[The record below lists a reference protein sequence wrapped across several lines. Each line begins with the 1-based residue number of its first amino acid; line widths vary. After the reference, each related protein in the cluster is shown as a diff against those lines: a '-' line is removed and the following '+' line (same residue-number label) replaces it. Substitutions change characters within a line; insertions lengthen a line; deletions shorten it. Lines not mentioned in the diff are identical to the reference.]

1 MDIDQ
6 AKIDLSGD
14 MAAPA
19 QPAATNVSRSGI
31 VDELA
36 ELRERVDHAIEKL
49 STGQAARRRQSQ
61 GLMTRQ
67 TDLEAKYEA
76 RSEELDHCGRRIE
89 ALTRKNAD
97 LMGLVDRLVQTVDDT
112 ESDLI
117 ANWSSEDNDTP
128 EADACDGRELVVG
141 SEGPMETSAKEKKQ
155 TTEPNEAPVNELV
168 SSINELVSSIN
179 DEPDRQQ
186 KTKFLR
192 KIAHCINSGR
202 QVIDG
207 GWSITRLN
215 PFAGHRAHA

>member
-6 AKIDLSGD
+6 AKIELSGD

-19 QPAATNVSRSGI
+19 QPAATNGSRSGI

-67 TDLEAKYEA
+67 TDLEVKYEA
-76 RSEELDHCGRRIE
+76 RCEELDHCGRRIE
-89 ALTRKNAD
+89 ALTRENAD
-97 LMGLVDRLVQTVDDT
+97 LMGLVDRLVQTVDAT

-128 EADACDGRELVVG
+128 EADACDGLELVVG
-141 SEGPMETSAKEKKQ
+141 SEGPMEPPAEEKKQ

-168 SSINELVSSIN
+168 SSIN

-186 KTKFLR
+186 KTKFLL
-192 KIAHCINSGR
+192 KIAHCINAGR
-202 QVIDG
+202 QIIDG

>member
-1 MDIDQ
+1 MDMDQ

-14 MAAPA
+14 IAVPA
-19 QPAATNVSRSGI
+19 QPAATNISRSGI

-36 ELRERVDHAIEKL
+36 ELRERVDQAIERL

-67 TDLEAKYEA
+67 TNLEAKYEA
-76 RSEELDHCGRRIE
+76 RSEELDHYGRRIE
-89 ALTRKNAD
+89 ALTRENAD
-97 LMGLVDRLVQTVDDT
+97 LMGLVDRLVQTV
-112 ESDLI
+112 

-128 EADACDGRELVVG
+128 EADARDGRELVVG
-141 SEGPMETSAKEKKQ
+141 QTSTEEKKQ

-168 SSINELVSSIN
+168 SSIN

-186 KTKFLR
+186 KTKYLL
-192 KIAHCINSGR
+192 KIAHCINAGR

-215 PFAGHRAHA
+215 PFAGDRAHA

>member
-14 MAAPA
+14 MAVPA

-36 ELRERVDHAIEKL
+36 ELRERVDQAIERL

-67 TDLEAKYEA
+67 TNLEAKYEA
-76 RSEELDHCGRRIE
+76 RSEELDHYGRRIE
-89 ALTRKNAD
+89 ALTRENAD
-97 LMGLVDRLVQTVDDT
+97 LMGLVDRLVQTVDAT
-112 ESDLI
+112 ASDFT
-117 ANWSSEDNDTP
+117 ADWSSEDNDTP
-128 EADACDGRELVVG
+128 EADARDGRELVVG
-141 SEGPMETSAKEKKQ
+141 QTSTEEKKQ

-168 SSINELVSSIN
+168 SSIN

-186 KTKFLR
+186 NTELPLFRLIRLVR
-192 KIAHCINSGR
+192 KEVSMGKYL
-202 QVIDG
+202 D
-207 GWSITRLN
+207 
-215 PFAGHRAHA
+215 RARRALEAYENKARHAPSQTTI

>member
-19 QPAATNVSRSGI
+19 QSAATNVSRSGI

-36 ELRERVDHAIEKL
+36 ELRERVDQAIERL
-49 STGQAARRRQSQ
+49 STRQAARRRQSQ

-76 RSEELDHCGRRIE
+76 RCEELDHCGRRIE
-89 ALTRKNAD
+89 TLTRENAD
-97 LMGLVDRLVQTVDDT
+97 LMGLVDRLVQTVDAT

-128 EADACDGRELVVG
+128 EADACDGLELVVG
-141 SEGPMETSAKEKKQ
+141 SEGPIETS
-155 TTEPNEAPVNELV
+155 EPNEAPV
-168 SSINELVSSIN
+168 NELVSSIN

-186 KTKFLR
+186 KTKFLL
-192 KIAHCINSGR
+192 KIAHCINAGR